1 MNDLQSDRRRRTL
14 EGARNGLNMAIE
26 FKTLDEMFFFRN
38 GPKNTHG
45 IQQARPP
52 TSPGIKRMRLPASKF
67 MSAMS
72 AALTSW
78 SFTKTQEP

>member
-1 MNDLQSDRRRRTL
+1 
-14 EGARNGLNMAIE
+14 MAIE
-26 FKTLDEMFFFRN
+26 FKTLDEVFLFRN
-38 GPKNTHG
+38 RPRNAHG

-52 TSPGIKRMRLPASKF
+52 TRPGIKRMRLPASKF

-78 SFTKTQEP
+78 SLTNTQEP